1 MDNKGIMDSL
11 AFGAPRLR
19 CIRPPPDAASGLAD
33 LIDLRSVI
41 ADALGA
47 SPVYEPSLRRSVRT
61 YVGAERHATATPGHV
76 IDVIIVLTDLIEKAN
91 IAPLALRQALARRV
105 IVWCVEAYFG
115 PLGGDTARREG
126 DALSD
131 APLRAT
137 PRLASIG

>member
-1 MDNKGIMDSL
+1 MDNTEIMSSL
-11 AFGAPRLR
+11 AFGAPRVR
-19 CIRPPPDAASGLAD
+19 CIRQPSAVASGLDD
-33 LIDLRSVI
+33 LIDLRLVI
-41 ADALGA
+41 AAALGA

-61 YVGAERHATATPGHV
+61 YVGAERDEAAAPGHV

-115 PLGGDTARREG
+115 PIDGDTARRDG

-131 APLRAT
+131 APLRAAS
-137 PRLASIG
+137 RLASIG